1 MRSLIAPR
9 RVALAAAVLG
19 TAGALLFW
27 TSGIAQTPA
36 APTPTAPA
44 VNTSPARA
52 TTPPAGEP
60 REAAAIRRNLPERLS
75 QFPAIDE
82 VRATPMAGVFE
93 VRINGTELVYTNA
106 DGSFLLQGQLID
118 VTNRK
123 NLTAERVERLTAV
136 KFDDLPLK
144 DAFVVVKGNGKR
156 KFAAFHDPNCG
167 FCKRLEVTLQNV
179 NDYTMYVFLYPILSK
194 DSSEKAEDIWCARDR
209 ERARIWTEWMVNG
222 RVPPD
227 AKCSGGSGNDLTAL
241 ERNTELGRRLR
252 VTGTPTLIFPDGTR
266 VPGALPAK
274 QLEEYLLAT
283 NK

>member
-1 MRSLIAPR
+1 MRYLDAPSRR
-9 RVALAAAVLG
+9 RVAIATSLTVLAAIVGLA
-19 TAGALLFW
+19 W
-27 TSGIAQTPA
+27 HSSQAQTA
-36 APTPTAPA
+36 AQA
-44 VNTSPARA
+44 NSPARSA
-52 TTPPAGEP
+52 AAALAGEP

-106 DGSFLLQGQLID
+106 DGSFLLQGQMID
-118 VTNRK
+118 VANRK

-136 KFDDLPLK
+136 KFDELPLK
-144 DAFVVVKGNGKR
+144 DAFMVVKGNGKR

-167 FCKRLEVTLQNV
+167 FCKRLEATLQGM

-194 DSSEKAEDIWCARDR
+194 DSSDKAEDIWCASSR
-209 ERARIWTEWMVNG
+209 ERPRIWTEWMVNG

-227 AKCSGGSGNDLTAL
+227 AKCSGNDLAAI
-241 ERNTELGRRLR
+241 ERNSELGRRLR

-274 QLEEYLLAT
+274 QLEEYLIAT

>member
-1 MRSLIAPR
+1 MQHFSPLSHR
-9 RVALAAAVLG
+9 RAALAVILTTLTAV
-19 TAGALLFW
+19 AGLAW
-27 TSGIAQTPA
+27 HSSQAQT
-36 APTPTAPA
+36 APQA
-44 VNTSPARA
+44 NSPARG
-52 TTPPAGEP
+52 TTTAAAPAGEP
-60 REAAAIRRNLPERLS
+60 REAAAIRKSLSERLS

-93 VRINGTELVYTNA
+93 VRINGTELVYTNT

-118 VTNRK
+118 VANRK

-136 KFDDLPLK
+136 KFDELPLK
-144 DAFVVVKGNGKR
+144 DAFVVVKGNGRR

-167 FCKRLEVTLQNV
+167 FCKRLEATLQGM

-194 DSSEKAEDIWCARDR
+194 DSSDKAEDIWCANSR
-209 ERARIWTEWMVNG
+209 ERPRIWTEWMVNG

-227 AKCSGGSGNDLTAL
+227 AKCGSGGNDLAAI
-241 ERNTELGRRLR
+241 ERNSELGRRLR

-274 QLEEYLLAT
+274 QLEEYLIAT